1 MALQCFEMYHVS
13 GSFRNCIKGSFSSK
27 SSFCIIYK
35 ASCINNLRHV
45 SMQQKNIK
53 ENHHSVSKKATWCI
67 IAKMHHFFIKI
78 FSKKIPI
85 VFCGQARPT
94 AARHTPIHLYGRRDT
109 LKMYQSWICVSDIT
123 FMYMYLLQR
132 SLNVSK
138 SCITYRSFH
147 VLFQRCIKI
156 VSVFYINVSI
166 NTMVTFQSSHECIKQ
181 CINSCIMHK
190 SLYRQIDIWKR
201 RNNINTQL
209 SL

>member
-1 MALQCFEMYHVS
+1 MYHITWLDFNERQLTCYTRCVCFIQINSRTTGQRFLKPKWLFNALKCIMYQALLEIVS
-13 GSFRNCIKGSFSSK
+13 RGSFSSK

-147 VLFQRCIKI
+147 VLF
-156 VSVFYINVSI
+156 
-166 NTMVTFQSSHECIKQ
+166 
-181 CINSCIMHK
+181 
-190 SLYRQIDIWKR
+190 
-201 RNNINTQL
+201 
-209 SL
+209 

>member
-1 MALQCFEMYHVS
+1 MFRVYHCAYLCMS
-13 GSFRNCIKGSFSSK
+13 IYMCIFSSMFVLYRLAP
-27 SSFCIIYK
+27 STTDSFDFSAIRLSGNLHQLLDCKCCSVPINWNRNIIRK
-35 ASCINNLRHV
+35 
-45 SMQQKNIK
+45 
-53 ENHHSVSKKATWCI
+53 NHHCVSKKATWCI

-147 VLFQRCIKI
+147 VLF
-156 VSVFYINVSI
+156 
-166 NTMVTFQSSHECIKQ
+166 
-181 CINSCIMHK
+181 
-190 SLYRQIDIWKR
+190 
-201 RNNINTQL
+201 
-209 SL
+209 